1 MNKPARPPVPDA
13 DLGPL
18 DADGQQIWS
27 PEEREAI
34 ERAISASDHAQGI
47 AEAEA
52 DIAAG
57 RLHTREEVAAR
68 VTESKRCW
76 RAIAV
81 REGSLDDDGTER
93 P

>member
-34 ERAISASDHAQGI
+34 ERAVSASDYAHGI
-47 AEAEA
+47 AAAEA

-57 RLHTREEVAAR
+57 RLHTQEEVAASMA
-68 VTESKRCW
+68 EKKRRW
-76 RAIAV
+76 RAD
-81 REGSLDDDGTER
+81 RGS
-93 P
+93 

>member
-18 DADGQQIWS
+18 DANGQQIWS
-27 PEEREAI
+27 PEEEAAI
-34 ERAISASDHAQGI
+34 ARAVSGTDYERGV

-57 RLHTREEVAAR
+57 RVHTQEEVAASMA
-68 VTESKRCW
+68 EMKRRW
-76 RAIAV
+76 RAD
-81 REGSLDDDGTER
+81 RGS
-93 P
+93 